1 MYKRNVTL
9 TTIGDNRF
17 VTFESAFL
25 HKTLPIFSCQE
36 RIKGDDFL
44 KLLIKHI
51 LTSGSGKIH

>member
-1 MYKRNVTL
+1 MCILTLFGVMYKRNVTL

-25 HKTLPIFSCQE
+25 HKTLSIFSCQE

-44 KLLIKHI
+44 KL
-51 LTSGSGKIH
+51 